1 MKRIDGR
8 KLRKRRRIFHWW
20 SGQPK
25 PEPVIGPTLRRM
37 LEIDRRGKLFAVPRA
52 IDEDAL
58 LAQTRGYR
66 RDE

>member
-1 MKRIDGR
+1 MSDK
-8 KLRKRRRIFHWW
+8 HA
-20 SGQPK
+20 K
-25 PEPVIGPTLRRM
+25 PDATPMIGPTLQRM
-37 LEIDRRGKLFAVPRA
+37 LDIEARGKLFAVPSRA